1 MMKAYLAI
9 VPVAHLVLE
18 NLLLLS
24 FEGLAN
30 AKPAAADGT
39 GDVANA
45 ALFRQPAGDIL
56 VRVALLLEVNN
67 AGIVSIVV
75 RLDRLWACGFATR
88 DADVAVVGEFVA
100 LVGVLQ

>member
-1 MMKAYLAI
+1 VK
-9 VPVAHLVLE
+9 VAHLVLE
-18 NLLLLS
+18 DLLLLGL
-24 FEGLAN
+24 EGLAN

-67 AGIVSIVV
+67 ARIIGV
-75 RLDRLWACGFATR
+75 
-88 DADVAVVGEFVA
+88 VVGLDGLRPSGLASRDTDVTVVSELVA
-100 LVGVLQ
+100 